1 MSLVS
6 LSDKELVRIYIKGN
20 ESALEELI
28 NRHRS
33 RIYSY
38 IFVTVKNKVLAED
51 FFQDTFIKVI
61 KTLKGGKYN
70 EEGKFLPWVMRIS
83 HNLMIDHFRK
93 QKKFRKVSG
102 KSRDNE
108 ELDIFNT
115 IKYEELNIEEKLV
128 KDQVRTDVK
137 ELIERLP
144 EDQKEV
150 VKLRHYYDM
159 SFKEISD
166 YTNVSINTSLGRM
179 RYALIN
185 LRKMV
190 EDHGVSL
197 EMWKNVKTHA
207 ILFI

>member
-1 MSLVS
+1 M
-6 LSDKELVRIYIKGN
+6 SDKELVSIYIKGN
-20 ESALEELI
+20 ELALEELV

-38 IFVTVKNKVLAED
+38 IFVTIKNQALAED

-61 KTLKGGKYN
+61 KTLKSGRYN
-70 EEGKFLPWVMRIS
+70 EEGKFLPWVMRIA

-93 QKKFRKVSG
+93 EKKFRKVSG
-102 KSRDNE
+102 RSRDNE
-108 ELDIFNT
+108 DMDIFST
-115 IKYEELNIEEKLV
+115 IGYDELNAEQRLV
-128 KDQVRTDVK
+128 KNQVRTDVK

-144 EDQKEV
+144 AEKKEV

-166 YTNVSINTSLGRM
+166 FTNVSINTALGRM

-190 EDHGVSL
+190 DEHGVSL
-197 EMWKNVKTHA
+197 E
-207 ILFI
+207 L